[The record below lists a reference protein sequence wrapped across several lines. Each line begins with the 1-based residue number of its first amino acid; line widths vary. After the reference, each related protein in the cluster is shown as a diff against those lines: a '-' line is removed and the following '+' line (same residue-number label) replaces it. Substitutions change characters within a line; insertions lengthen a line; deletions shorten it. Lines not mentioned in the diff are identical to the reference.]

1 MARRARD
8 LNMDVAGQLYD
19 MALIHDSPHG
29 RIAYKHAAQ
38 AVLRLEEPLD
48 VFVRTHALREVPFIG
63 PATERVI
70 REVLE
75 SGESP
80 TVARAIEKSG
90 KTEEVQA
97 ARALRTN
104 FLSRAGVLAALAS
117 RVRGAVGRGDYRGDL
132 QMHTEWSDGSENIA
146 AMAATAMERG

>member
-8 LNMDVAGQLYD
+8 LNMDVAGHLYD

-29 RIAYKHAAQ
+29 RIAYKRAAQ

-97 ARALRTN
+97 ARAPHELPEPRGGAR
-104 FLSRAGVLAALAS
+104 RARFARA
-117 RVRGAVGRGDYRGDL
+117 R
-132 QMHTEWSDGSENIA
+132 
-146 AMAATAMERG
+146 